1 MSEFDSRS
9 GSGGNGGRKG
19 FVRDVMRRISAAPGA
34 EDGNEESMDEATPP
48 RSYRD
53 EIEDLQN
60 ALRLFGSDSP
70 EFRRRLERMLA
81 EHEALRRRYQLS
93 REQFADAERQN

>member
-9 GSGGNGGRKG
+9 GSGRKG
-19 FVRDVMRRISAAPGA
+19 FVRDVMRRISSNPG
-34 EDGNEESMDEATPP
+34 EGEEGSEEATHERTAT

-53 EIEDLQN
+53 ESEDLQN

-70 EFRRRLERMLA
+70 EFRRRLERLA
-81 EHEALRRRYQLS
+81 VVVLCFTLQFEAAF
-93 REQFADAERQN
+93 E